1 MTFHLGGDSALTVA
15 TLARIARENQPVAF
29 SPAALE
35 RIKNGFSFLY
45 QRIDAGDRIY
55 GVTTGLGA
63 GVDTAVLNGA
73 DGRRDSARLHA
84 IQQRI
89 PLARAVGVGPLAD
102 SVQVRAMMLARLA
115 GIAEGY
121 SGISLP
127 SAQAL
132 LNLLNLGVHPQVPL
146 LGSIGEADL
155 APLAHIGCA
164 LAGDGEA
171 EYRGQ
176 VTDIRALARTLGF
189 TLPALTGKDGLA
201 LVSSNAASVGLA
213 ALLLADIAQLV
224 NVQAGAIALSF
235 EAFRA
240 NISPLSSW
248 ASRIRRLPGGAEC
261 ASHLLSLLAGGVLC
275 QPGGAR
281 LLQDPLS
288 FRCAASVLASVYQ
301 AFNLARQATE
311 LELNSADDNPALIA
325 EAGMVLANAN
335 FDATHLAL
343 AFEALGLAL
352 ARQASCAAERMM
364 KLMSEG
370 ASGLPR
376 FLTPHRGQ
384 TGFATLQKTI
394 SALTGDIVHQAN
406 PLSAI
411 TIPVADRVEDYA
423 SQAMAVISKTARL
436 VESLR
441 YLVAIELMVAA
452 QAVDLRQDPQAR
464 LGQGSAAVYA
474 RVRGRVAVLVQD
486 RSTARDIENLAKAI
500 TAPGWL
506 NAGEQLLETECHAL
520 GSQTP

>member
-1 MTFHLGGDSALTVA
+1 MTFILGGDTALTVA
-15 TLARIARENQPVAF
+15 TLARIAREHQPVAF
-29 SPAALE
+29 SPAALL
-35 RIKNGFSFLY
+35 RIKTGFSFLY
-45 QRIDAGDRIY
+45 QRITAGDRIY

-63 GVDTAVLNGA
+63 GVDTAVLSGA
-73 DGRRDSARLHA
+73 DGQADIARLPD

-89 PLARAVGVGPLAD
+89 PLARAVGVGPLAENA
-102 SVQVRAMMLARLA
+102 QVRAMMLARLA

-155 APLAHIGCA
+155 APLAHIGSA
-164 LAGDGEA
+164 LAGDGLA

-176 VTDIRALARTLGF
+176 VTDIRTLARTLGF

-213 ALLLADIAQLV
+213 ALLLADIAQLI

-240 NISPLSSW
+240 NTSPLSPW

-261 ASHLLSLLAGGVLC
+261 ASHLLALLDGGALSR
-275 QPGGAR
+275 PGGAR

-288 FRCAASVLASVYQ
+288 FRCSASVLASVYQ
-301 AFNLARQATE
+301 AFNLARRSTE

-325 EAGMVLANAN
+325 EAELVLPNAN

-376 FLTPHRGQ
+376 FLTPHPGQ

-394 SALTGDIVHQAN
+394 SALTSDIVHQAN

-423 SQAMAVISKTARL
+423 SQAMAAVGKTARL
-436 VESLR
+436 AGSLR

-452 QAVDLRQDPQAR
+452 QAIDLRPDTKGQ
-464 LGQGSAAVYA
+464 LGQGGAAIYGRVRA
-474 RVRGRVAVLVQD
+474 RVAGLDQD
-486 RSTARDIENLAKAI
+486 RATARDIENLAQAI
-500 TAPGWL
+500 TTPGWL
-506 NAGEQLLETECHAL
+506 TAGERLLDIGQESFH
-520 GSQTP
+520 S